1 MAPEEVDGEVEVG
14 TSGTTQG
21 KVGSSS
27 NRSPR
32 GSGDSKINTS
42 ENGEKEKDKD
52 KSEDKD
58 NKAWQEGDFAY
69 EYVQLAQ
76 VRQAFMSFYIFTLH
90 YPINLFPSGVWC
102 PDLAR
107 LLCCHLPRH
116 LLILIET

>member
-27 NRSPR
+27 KRSPR

-42 ENGEKEKDKD
+42 ENGEIEKDKD

-76 VRQAFMSFYIFTLH
+76 VRQASIHFYTSLPNHSFSIRSYD
-90 YPINLFPSGVWC
+90 S
-102 PDLAR
+102 DLAR
-107 LLCCHLPRH
+107 LLYCQLPRH

>member
-1 MAPEEVDGEVEVG
+1 MAPEEVDGEVAVG
-14 TSGTTQG
+14 ISGTTQG

-32 GSGDSKINTS
+32 GSGDSRINAS
-42 ENGEKEKDKD
+42 ENGGKEKDKD

-76 VRQAFMSFYIFTLH
+76 VRQAFMSYLHFTTQSIFSFGAMAQTSPVFH
-90 YPINLFPSGVWC
+90 AVIFRDIC
-102 PDLAR
+102 
-107 LLCCHLPRH
+107 
-116 LLILIET
+116 